1 MPIYEY
7 HCAECGQK
15 FEALERLNDRPLD
28 TCRICGGRARRI
40 ISSPAI
46 QFVGTGWY
54 VTDYARKG
62 TAEGAAKKDGA
73 PSGSSGKKGNGK
85 KGKKDAAAATG
96 KGKAET
102 AAASP

>member
-15 FEALERLNDRPLD
+15 FEALQRLNDRPLD

-62 TAEGAAKKDGA
+62 ESKKDGA
-73 PSGSSGKKGNGK
+73 PSSESSGKKGTGK
-85 KGKKDAAAATG
+85 KGKKDAAATG